1 MRLLLLSDTVVRL
14 NQIQNY
20 SLDVVQMQI
29 MQLQQE
35 NIVHTD
41 TAKLRN
47 LSTLE

>member
-35 NIVHTD
+35 NTFH
-41 TAKLRN
+41 
-47 LSTLE
+47 